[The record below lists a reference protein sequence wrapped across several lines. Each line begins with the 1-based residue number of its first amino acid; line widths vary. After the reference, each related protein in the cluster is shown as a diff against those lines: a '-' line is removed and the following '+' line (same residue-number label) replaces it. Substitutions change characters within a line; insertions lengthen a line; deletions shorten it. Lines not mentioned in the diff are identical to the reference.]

1 MKTITLHIDDS
12 FGERFRG
19 DYVFR
24 GIAYGLYCDIL
35 DRNVERHP
43 LTGQVTKQNTR
54 KINAEIALA
63 SLVSQPEGKP
73 LSIATL
79 NAEYIEEGGVPVSLA
94 SKLIEC
100 ASKVSMITS
109 EEKNK
114 LTLSV
119 IRQKPTPEAFRAWMC
134 IELGCLPSELK
145 EESAKDI
152 LEIVAYIEATVKN
165 QPQPKD
171 PEQMLKEAK
180 A

>member
-1 MKTITLHIDDS
+1 METITLHVDGS

-43 LTGQVTKQNTR
+43 LTGQVTRQNTR

-63 SLVSQPEGKP
+63 SLVSQPETKP
-73 LSIATL
+73 LNMAVLTA
-79 NAEYIEEGGVPVSLA
+79 NYIEEGGVPVPLA
-94 SKLIEC
+94 GKFIDC
-100 ASKVSMITS
+100 ASKVSMITP
-109 EEKNK
+109 EEKNQ

-119 IRQKPTPEAFRAWMC
+119 VREKPTPEAFKAWLC
-134 IELGCLPSELK
+134 LQLGCLPSELR

-152 LEIVAYIEATVKN
+152 LEIVTYISATIKS
-165 QPQPKD
+165 QPAPKD
-171 PEQMLKEAK
+171 PEEMLKEAK

>member
-12 FGERFRG
+12 FGERFQG

-79 NAEYIEEGGVPVSLA
+79 ATDYIDDGGIPVALA
-94 SKLIEC
+94 NKIIEC
-100 ASKVSMITS
+100 ASRVSMITP
-109 EEKNK
+109 EEKNQ

-119 IRQKPTPEAFRAWMC
+119 IREKPTQEAFECWLC
-134 IELGCLPSELK
+134 LQLGKLRSELRQ
-145 EESAKDI
+145 EDSKDI
-152 LEIVAYIEATVKN
+152 LEMITYIEASAKN
-165 QPQPKD
+165 QPKLPI
-171 PEQMLKEAK
+171 P
-180 A
+180 